1 MRISAALAAVL
12 LAASVSS
19 LAGGARAAEPLRVC
33 LNDHDAPRSD
43 KEAGKGFDL
52 ELMGL
57 VADRLGRP
65 LEPVWIDSDPKMTD
79 IDDTDLPL
87 KNLVKR
93 ECDAVASIPG
103 EMALHGTHDL
113 LALTRPYYGVGFEL
127 VGPAGLP
134 NDLASL
140 KGRKVSVQNVS
151 VANMVAV
158 RLGLDWT
165 AQTTTKAQL
174 ETLDGGRAQA
184 ALVWG
189 PDLGPLGRKPK
200 AGYMPPVALR
210 WNEHVATRKA
220 DEALRTSIDGAL
232 ADLTA
237 SGKVTELLTKYGVPA
252 HAPFETVFSQQEL
265 AAIQPPRN

>member
-1 MRISAALAAVL
+1 MKTLAALTAAL
-12 LAASVSS
+12 LTASFSVC
-19 LAGGARAAEPLRVC
+19 RAAEPLRVC
-33 LNDHDAPRSD
+33 FNDHDAPRSD
-43 KEAGKGFDL
+43 KVAGKGFDL
-52 ELMGL
+52 EVMGL
-57 VADRLGRP
+57 VGERIGRP
-65 LEPVWIDSDPKMTD
+65 LDAIWIESDPQMSD
-79 IDDTDLPL
+79 VDETDLPL
-87 KNLVKR
+87 KNLAKG

-103 EMALHGTHDL
+103 ALALHASHGA

-134 NDLASL
+134 NDIGAL

-174 ETLDGGRAQA
+174 ATLDGGQAQA

-200 AGYMPPVALR
+200 AGFTPPVALR

-220 DEALRTSIDGAL
+220 DDALRIAIDGAL
-232 ADLTA
+232 SDLTA
-237 SGKVTELLTKYGVPA
+237 SGKVSELLVKYGIPA
-252 HAPFETVFSQQEL
+252 HTPFETVFSQQEL
-265 AAIQPPRN
+265 AAIQPSRN